1 MTPHPAS
8 TRPLAYGPLKV
19 LVVEDEPA
27 LRQALARAVRAL
39 GHECRTANDGAEG
52 FAMHQAE
59 RADVIL
65 SDWKMPNLD
74 GVELCKRT
82 READGDSS
90 YTYFIL
96 MTAIGDREHFLAGM
110 NAGADD
116 YHVKPVDP
124 DELAA
129 RLVSAGRVLSLYRRL
144 ADTNSSLRRDSQTSF
159 TLARTDML
167 TGLSNRR
174 RMDEDLEVVLSS
186 ATRYGRRFA
195 LAICDIDWFKAFND
209 ECGHVAGDDVLRK
222 VADAMKTSL
231 RQSDG
236 LYRYGGEEFLVLL
249 PEQSLADA
257 TLAMER
263 LRANVE
269 SLGIPAATSHG
280 GVVTMSIG
288 VAELASAD
296 TTANGWIRR
305 ADSAL
310 YRAKTKG
317 RNRVVSDTPS

>member
-1 MTPHPAS
+1 MQAEAVS
-8 TRPLAYGPLKV
+8 NRPLAYGPLKV

-27 LRQALARAVRAL
+27 LRQGLARAVRAL
-39 GHECRTANDGAEG
+39 GHECRTAVDGAEG

-74 GVELCKRT
+74 GVELCRQT
-82 READGDSS
+82 RDADGDSN

-96 MTAIGDREHFLAGM
+96 MTALGDREHFLAGM

-144 ADTNSSLRRDSQTSF
+144 ADTNTSLRRDSQTSF

-167 TGLSNRR
+167 TSLSNRR
-174 RMDEDLEVVLSS
+174 RMEEDLEVVLSS
-186 ATRYGRRFA
+186 ATRYGRKFSLA
-195 LAICDIDWFKAFND
+195 LCDIDWFKAFND
-209 ECGHVAGDDVLRK
+209 ERGHVAGDDVLRK
-222 VADAMKTSL
+222 VADAMKRSL

-257 TLAMER
+257 MLAMER

-269 SLGIPAATSHG
+269 ALDIPAATVHG

-296 TTANGWIRR
+296 TTSDGWIKR
-305 ADSAL
+305 ADAAL
-310 YRAKTKG
+310 YRAKTSG
-317 RNRVVSDTPS
+317 RNRVVSDNPS

>member
-1 MTPHPAS
+1 
-8 TRPLAYGPLKV
+8 V
-19 LVVEDEPA
+19 LVVEDEPG
-27 LRQALARAVRAL
+27 LQRGIERAVRSL
-39 GHECRTANDGAEG
+39 GHECRMASDGAEA
-52 FAMHQAE
+52 FAMHQAK

-74 GVELCKRT
+74 GAELCRRT
-82 READGDSS
+82 READGDSN

-124 DELAA
+124 EELAA
-129 RLVSAGRVLSLYRRL
+129 RLVSASRVLSLYRRL
-144 ADTNSSLRRDSQTSF
+144 ADTNTNLRRDSQASF

-186 ATRYGRRFA
+186 ATRYGRKFSLA
-195 LAICDIDWFKAFND
+195 LCDIDWFKSFND
-209 ECGHVAGDDVLRK
+209 EYGHVAGDDVLRS
-222 VADAMKTSL
+222 VADAMKKSL

-257 TLAMER
+257 MLAMGR

-269 SLGIPAATSHG
+269 ALAIPAARGHG
-280 GVVTMSIG
+280 DLVTISIG
-288 VAELASAD
+288 VAELSGAD
-296 TTANGWIRR
+296 TTSESWIKR
-305 ADSAL
+305 ADTAL
-310 YRAKTKG
+310 YRAKTSG
-317 RNRVVSDTPS
+317 RNRVVSHNPS